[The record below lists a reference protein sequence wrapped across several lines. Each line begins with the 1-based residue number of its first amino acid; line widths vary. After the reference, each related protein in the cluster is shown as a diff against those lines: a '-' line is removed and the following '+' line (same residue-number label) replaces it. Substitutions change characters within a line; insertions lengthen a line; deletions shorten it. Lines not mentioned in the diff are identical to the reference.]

1 MTIVLIYICVIRV
14 LVTIYQGA
22 GRRSSMCT
30 SRVEVRLATLGNTI
44 KSQLEA
50 SIAHTHLSS
59 CRDFGIYQS
68 EQVLQ

>member
-1 MTIVLIYICVIRV
+1 
-14 LVTIYQGA
+14 
-22 GRRSSMCT
+22 MCT
-30 SRVEVRLATLGNTI
+30 SRAEVRLATLGNTM

-50 SIAHTHLSS
+50 SIAHIHLSL